1 MRRRL
6 FAAIV
11 IVVALV
17 LQVIVINRLPLPGG
31 VVPDIVLLAVVALAL
46 VHGPLPGLVTGFC
59 AGLIADIVP
68 PADHTI
74 GQYAFVL
81 CLVGYVAGL
90 AQTEMDRS
98 SIMPFIAM
106 VVGAVGGCVL
116 YAVLGGLLGDP
127 RITWA
132 MSRHVVPLTALYDVL
147 LSPFVLYL
155 VVRLGRRFEPIDR
168 DTVLT
173 VGTRTLD
180 RYRTR

>member
-11 IVVALV
+11 IAVALV
-17 LQVIVINRLPLPGG
+17 LQVIVVNRLPLPGG
-31 VVPDIVLLAVVALAL
+31 VVPDVVLLAVVALAL

-59 AGLIADIVP
+59 AGLIADLVP

-74 GQYAFVL
+74 GQYAFVF

-98 SIMPFIAM
+98 SVMPFIAM

-132 MSRHVVPLTALYDVL
+132 TSREVVPLTALYDVL

-155 VVRLGRRFEPIDR
+155 VFRLGRRFEPIDH

>member
-6 FAAIV
+6 FAALV
-11 IVVALV
+11 IIVALV

-31 VVPDIVLLAVVALAL
+31 VVPDVVLLAVVALAL

-59 AGLIADIVP
+59 AGLVADIVP
-68 PADHTI
+68 PPDHTI
-74 GQYAFVL
+74 GQYAFVF
-81 CLVGYVAGL
+81 CLLGYIAGL
-90 AQTEMDRS
+90 AQTEMDRAAVL
-98 SIMPFIAM
+98 PFIVMAAA
-106 VVGAVGGCVL
+106 AVGGCVL

-132 MSRHVVPLTALYDVL
+132 SSRQLVPLTALYNVL

-155 VVRLGRRFEPIDR
+155 VFRLGRRFEPADR

-173 VGTRTLD
+173 VGARTLD

>member
-11 IVVALV
+11 VAVALV
-17 LQVIVINRLPLPGG
+17 LQVIVVNRLPLPGG
-31 VVPDIVLLAVVALAL
+31 VVPDLVLLAVVALAL
-46 VHGPLPGLVTGFC
+46 VYGPLPGLVIGFC

-74 GQYAFVL
+74 GQYAFVF
-81 CLVGYVAGL
+81 CLVGYVAGM

-98 SIMPFIAM
+98 SVTPFIAM
-106 VVGAVGGCVL
+106 VVGAIGGCVL

-132 MSRHVVPLTALYDVL
+132 TARHVVPLTALYDVL

-155 VVRLGRRFEPIDR
+155 VFRLGRRFEPIDH

-180 RYRTR
+180 RYRAR